1 MFSHI
6 SNDIIK
12 LVKNREKNW
21 TKTNIRK
28 QCYGREIKEEKE
40 MIKEDKRRQPQNQ
53 ALCVHSY
60 ESKYKLDS
68 NSKFRKSRP
77 KANEKHLFHDF
88 EYCKRHSKYKAS
100 TTTPHVSI
108 SRWTTELWHL
118 VHNWN
123 LFLSISTAA
132 QLRWQDGIYC
142 STNCSPF
149 HAFPPSSSRP
159 NNHSVWGCMNGY
171 KQNRDVFLCGHFNR
185 YTAQTVQ
192 LLRKV
197 VNGVQSFPRQSGPG
211 KMGPRA
217 WNV

>member
-1 MFSHI
+1 
-6 SNDIIK
+6 
-12 LVKNREKNW
+12 
-21 TKTNIRK
+21 
-28 QCYGREIKEEKE
+28 

-171 KQNRDVFLCGHFNR
+171 NQNRDVFLWGYFNR
-185 YTAQTVQ
+185 YTAQTLH

-197 VNGVQSFPRQSGPG
+197 VNGVQSFLRQSGPG

>member
-1 MFSHI
+1 MLSHI

-118 VHNWN
+118 VHNLN
-123 LFLSISTAA
+123 LFLSTSTAA

-171 KQNRDVFLCGHFNR
+171 NQNRDVFLWGHFNR

>member
-108 SRWTTELWHL
+108 SRWRQFGTIAPYFVSGGIL
-118 VHNWN
+118 VGWVHFT
-123 LFLSISTAA
+123 LKSVGSIPPVTVPNPDQPPLA
-132 QLRWQDGIYC
+132 IY
-142 STNCSPF
+142 
-149 HAFPPSSSRP
+149 
-159 NNHSVWGCMNGY
+159 
-171 KQNRDVFLCGHFNR
+171 
-185 YTAQTVQ
+185 
-192 LLRKV
+192 
-197 VNGVQSFPRQSGPG
+197 
-211 KMGPRA
+211 
-217 WNV
+217 

>member
-1 MFSHI
+1 M
-6 SNDIIK
+6 
-12 LVKNREKNW
+12 KNREKNW

-123 LFLSISTAA
+123 SFLSISTAA

-171 KQNRDVFLCGHFNR
+171 NQNRDVFL
-185 YTAQTVQ
+185 
-192 LLRKV
+192 
-197 VNGVQSFPRQSGPG
+197 
-211 KMGPRA
+211 
-217 WNV
+217 

>member
-1 MFSHI
+1 MLSHI

-12 LVKNREKNW
+12 LVKNWEKNW

-53 ALCVHSY
+53 ASCVHSY

-88 EYCKRHSKYKAS
+88 EYCKSHSKYKAS

-108 SRWTTELWHL
+108 SRWIPILWHL
-118 VHNWN
+118 VHSWN

-132 QLRWQDGIYC
+132 QLRWQDGFYC
-142 STNCSPF
+142 STIPCFPSLQFKAKQPF
-149 HAFPPSSSRP
+149 CLGMYE
-159 NNHSVWGCMNGY
+159 WI
-171 KQNRDVFLCGHFNR
+171 
-185 YTAQTVQ
+185 
-192 LLRKV
+192 
-197 VNGVQSFPRQSGPG
+197 
-211 KMGPRA
+211 
-217 WNV
+217 

>member
-1 MFSHI
+1 MYDHNSNCHI
-6 SNDIIK
+6 LSWYDIRI
-12 LVKNREKNW
+12 KNRSNIELCNTLTHIQWYNQTCEKQRKNW

-53 ALCVHSY
+53 ALSVHSY

-68 NSKFRKSRP
+68 NSKLRKSRP

-171 KQNRDVFLCGHFNR
+171 NQNRDVFL
-185 YTAQTVQ
+185 
-192 LLRKV
+192 
-197 VNGVQSFPRQSGPG
+197 
-211 KMGPRA
+211 
-217 WNV
+217 

>member
-171 KQNRDVFLCGHFNR
+171 NQNRDVFLWRHFKR